1 MVPRVSVV
9 IPTYNRWPML
19 GEAIESVLGQTYPG
33 FELIVVD
40 DGSTDDTV
48 AQLGKYRSRLRLFS
62 QARKGVSAA
71 RNVGAGEARGSL
83 LAFLDS

>member
-9 IPTYNRWPML
+9 IPTYNRWPMV
-19 GEAIESVLGQTYPG
+19 GEAIESVLGQTYPS

-48 AQLGKYRSRLRLFS
+48 AQLGKYRSRLRLIS

-71 RNVGAGEARGSL
+71 RNVGARRSARQFVGLS
-83 LAFLDS
+83 